1 MNESR
6 PDRDLSTAYITQ
18 WFPPEPVM
26 VPPAIAHA
34 LTCRGHPVEVLTGV
48 PNYPSGTITTDG
60 LPQHGSPERTTS
72 TASKVHRT
80 PLVPGHGS
88 STVRRM
94 ANYLSWALSATLLG
108 CGTLRRA
115 DVALVYSTPASAALP
130 AMIWR
135 RIVRTP
141 YVLLIQDIWPDS
153 VFATGFLTTGWSKR
167 VTHAMLS
174 RLCSWSYRSAAHI
187 AVISP
192 GAIDLL
198 ASRGVPRDKM
208 SLVYNW
214 TDEAAD
220 TMVDAREARHEA
232 GLPPEAFVISYAG
245 NHGPAQGLDV
255 VIRAAHEVRDVVD
268 VRVLLVGDGLAVP
281 ELRALVEE
289 LGCRKRHAD
298 GTGASR
304 ENGCGQVGLRHPAGV
319 PRRTTR
325 CSR

>member
-34 LTCRGHPVEVLTGV
+34 LTRRGHRVEVLTGV
-48 PNYPSGTITTDG
+48 PNYPSGHVHEGFRAWQPRTDDVDG
-60 LPQHGSPERTTS
+60 PNVR
-72 TASKVHRT
+72 RT
-80 PLVPGHGS
+80 PLIPGHGS

-94 ANYLSWALSATLLG
+94 ANYVSWAFSATLLG
-108 CGTLRRA
+108 LRTLRRA
-115 DVALVYSTPASAALP
+115 DVALVYSSPASAALP

-153 VFATGFLTTGWSKR
+153 VFATGFLTRGWSRR
-167 VTHAMLS
+167 VARAALS
-174 RLCSWSYRSAAHI
+174 RFCSWSYRSAAHI

-198 ASRGVPRDKM
+198 ASRGVPREKL

-214 TDEAAD
+214 TDEPDDPTAMLAMRGANLGFRKTRSSSPTPA
-220 TMVDAREARHEA
+220 TM
-232 GLPPEAFVISYAG
+232 GPPKVS
-245 NHGPAQGLDV
+245 
-255 VIRAAHEVRDVVD
+255 
-268 VRVLLVGDGLAVP
+268 
-281 ELRALVEE
+281 
-289 LGCRKRHAD
+289 
-298 GTGASR
+298 TW
-304 ENGCGQVGLRHPAGV
+304 
-319 PRRTTR
+319 
-325 CSR
+325 